1 MASWPDPRAC
11 LCALFTDSL
20 LMRQDGEAVVQPI
33 VQFLPEVAGVT
44 LLFRSFENDLIVQYA
59 SCDGRYARALRR
71 TFRH

>member
-1 MASWPDPRAC
+1 
-11 LCALFTDSL
+11 
-20 LMRQDGEAVVQPI
+20 MRQDGEAVVQPI

-59 SCDGRYARALRR
+59 SCDGRYARARRR